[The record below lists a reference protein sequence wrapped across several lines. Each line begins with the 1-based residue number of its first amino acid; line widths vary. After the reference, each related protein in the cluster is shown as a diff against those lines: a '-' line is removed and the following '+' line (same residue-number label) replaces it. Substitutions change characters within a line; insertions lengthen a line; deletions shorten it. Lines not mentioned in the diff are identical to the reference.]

1 LLISLAF
8 ACALAQTPP
17 IMKLSEIRAGMHA
30 TGRTVFAGGKVEEF
44 PCEILGVLENA
55 GPKQSIILARLG
67 GPAIERAGVLQGM
80 SGSPVYYQGRLMGA
94 VALSFPFSKEP
105 IAGIRPIEEMLLND
119 PAPARRAAWHDPRQ
133 PAAALPVR
141 QELPVGNSKLA
152 EISTPFWLSGFTR
165 AAVDAFAPALRA
177 AGLEPVQGIS
187 GGGKATTGTTTRL
200 EPGAMISVQLVRGDM
215 SVGADGTVTYIDG
228 NRIFAFGHRF
238 LASGATEI
246 PFSRAE
252 VMTLLPS
259 LNSSFK
265 ISTPREW
272 LGTITEDRS
281 TAIAGLLGRQAQMLP
296 LKITVRGRGS
306 IKRDWTYQMELVR
319 DRLFTPLLLQM
330 AVYSALDATERS
342 SGLGSIAMAGRMR
355 MEGAPDVPFSN
366 LFVAEMGAPQQA
378 AAAVAAPVS
387 AVMQSGFD
395 SLKVRALEL
404 QLDVF
409 DEKKQLQL
417 DSAWASRRE
426 ARPGETVEIT
436 AVYTGDHGAEVT
448 RTARYLVPLGAP
460 TGPLYFTITD
470 GPTANLAEFRQFLL
484 APPRSAEQLSEFLLG
499 LHPNDRAYVRV
510 WRAQP
515 TLQVQGENLPAPPPS
530 MAAVLTR
537 TASLQPNS
545 LVTELR
551 MAPADA
557 LFAGSRTVLVEV
569 KE

>member
-1 LLISLAF
+1 
-8 ACALAQTPP
+8 
-17 IMKLSEIRAGMHA
+17 
-30 TGRTVFAGGKVEEF
+30 
-44 PCEILGVLENA
+44 
-55 GPKQSIILARLG
+55 
-67 GPAIERAGVLQGM
+67 
-80 SGSPVYYQGRLMGA
+80 
-94 VALSFPFSKEP
+94 
-105 IAGIRPIEEMLLND
+105 
-119 PAPARRAAWHDPRQ
+119 
-133 PAAALPVR
+133 
-141 QELPVGNSKLA
+141 
-152 EISTPFWLSGFTR
+152 
-165 AAVDAFAPALRA
+165 VDAFAPALRA